1 MEGCKVI
8 EEYFKRT
15 LPLIEK
21 LDLSKIHNPVTFI
34 GSAGFEDRC
43 FSFLDALIKSD
54 KKIENVIGI
63 EYRPFNPRNRKEEF
77 QKLGTKAA
85 LRNKVKWV
93 TYDRFDPEKFYH
105 TFGSVKNLVDETANV
120 IIDISGMSKFLIV
133 VLLDIL
139 KDFKGN
145 VIVIYSEAEI
155 YHPTPEKYKSKKEE
169 MTGITPTFLTKD
181 VYKIALT
188 TSLSSIA
195 MQSSPLLM
203 IAFPTFNYKELMA
216 LLSEMTPQYLIEF
229 EGVPHEEGDQ
239 WRFDAVRG
247 INRKIDKDFIFK
259 IDWIIHEELSTFDY
273 IVTVAALDEIYKKFK
288 YTHKCVIAPTGSK
301 LQSVGV
307 FIFKQLHPEV
317 QIVYPVTKE
326 FAEEYTEGCRNIWV
340 INFLKYHNF
349 IKNLEK
355 HRRAKLI
362 SLKEAIEAQK
372 MDEKHEQ

>member
-1 MEGCKVI
+1 MVI
-8 EEYFKRT
+8 KEDFRES
-15 LPLIEK
+15 LPSIEK

-43 FSFLDALIKSD
+43 FSFLDALINSN

-77 QKLGTKAA
+77 ETLGTKAA
-85 LRNKVKWV
+85 LRNKVKWMI
-93 TYDRFDPEKFYH
+93 YNRFKPEKFYH
-105 TFGSVKNLVDETANV
+105 TFGSVKNLVNETANV

-155 YHPTPEKYKSKKEE
+155 YHPTPEKYESKKEE
-169 MTGITPTFLTKD
+169 MSGITPAFLTKD

-216 LLSEMTPQYLIEF
+216 LLSEMPPQYLIEF
-229 EGVPHEEGDQ
+229 EGIPHEEGDR
-239 WRFDAVRG
+239 WRFDAVRW
-247 INRKIDKDFIFK
+247 INRKIDKDFILN
-259 IDWIIHEELSTFDY
+259 IDEIKHEELSTFNY
-273 IVTVAALDEIYKKFK
+273 EGTVAALDKICRKYK

-317 QIVYPVTKE
+317 QVVYPVTKE

-340 INFLKYHNF
+340 INFMKFHSF
-349 IKNLEK
+349 IKNFEK
-355 HRRAKLI
+355 HRRTKLI

-372 MDEKHEQ
+372 IDEKYVQ

>member
-1 MEGCKVI
+1 MVI
-8 EEYFKRT
+8 KEDFREI
-15 LPLIEK
+15 LPSIEK
-21 LDLSKIHNPVTFI
+21 LDLNKNPTNATFI

-43 FSFLDALIKSD
+43 FSFLGRLISSG
-54 KKIENVIGI
+54 KKIKNVIGI
-63 EYRPFNPRNRKEEF
+63 EYRPLNPENRKKDFET
-77 QKLGTKAA
+77 LGTKAA
-85 LRNKVKWV
+85 LRNKVKWII
-93 TYDRFDPEKFYH
+93 YDRYDPEKFYH
-105 TFGSVKNLVDETANV
+105 TFGKVKNLINETANV

-155 YHPTPEKYKSKKEE
+155 YHPTPEEYESKKEE
-169 MTGITPTFLTKD
+169 MPDITPTFLTRD

-203 IAFPTFNYKELMA
+203 IAFPTFNDKELMA
-216 LLSEMTPQYLIEF
+216 LLNEMTPQCLIEF
-229 EGVPHEEGDQ
+229 EAVPHEEGDR
-239 WRFDAVRG
+239 WRFDAVRW
-247 INRKIDKDFIFK
+247 INRKIDEDFIFK

-273 IVTVAALDEIYKKFK
+273 IGTVAALNEIYRNFK

-317 QIVYPVTKE
+317 QVVYPVTKE

-340 INFLKYHNF
+340 ITFLKFHNF

-362 SLKEAIEAQK
+362 SLKEAIETQK
-372 MDEKHEQ
+372 IDGKYEQ

>member
-1 MEGCKVI
+1 MVI
-8 EEYFKRT
+8 KEDFREI
-15 LPLIEK
+15 LPSIEK
-21 LDLSKIHNPVTFI
+21 FDLNKNPTNATFR

-43 FSFLDALIKSD
+43 FSFLGRLISSG
-54 KKIENVIGI
+54 KKIKNVIGI
-63 EYRPFNPRNRKEEF
+63 EYRPLNPENRKKDFET
-77 QKLGTKAA
+77 LGTKAA
-85 LRNKVKWV
+85 LRNKVKWII
-93 TYDRFDPEKFYH
+93 YDRYDPEKFYH
-105 TFGSVKNLVDETANV
+105 TLGKVKNLINETANV

-145 VIVIYSEAEI
+145 VIVVYSEAEI
-155 YHPTPEKYKSKKEE
+155 YHPTPEEYESKKEE
-169 MTGITPTFLTKD
+169 MPDIRPTFLTRD

-203 IAFPTFNYKELMA
+203 IAFPTFNDKELMA
-216 LLSEMTPQYLIEF
+216 LLNEMTPQCLIEF
-229 EGVPHEEGDQ
+229 EAVPHEEGDR
-239 WRFDAVRG
+239 WRFDAVRW
-247 INRKIDKDFIFK
+247 INRKIDEDFIFK

-273 IVTVAALDEIYKKFK
+273 IGTVAALNEIYRNFK

-317 QIVYPVTKE
+317 QVVYPVTKE

-340 INFLKYHNF
+340 ITFLKFHNF
-349 IKNLEK
+349 IKKLEK
-355 HRRAKLI
+355 HQRTKLI
-362 SLKEAIEAQK
+362 SLKEAIKAQK
-372 MDEKHEQ
+372 IDKND